1 MFGIFSRKKS
11 ILESGLL
18 DGFTDHHSHLLP
30 GVDDGFQTADLT
42 LEALRTME
50 QAGVADVWLT
60 PHIMEDV
67 PNTVGALKQRF
78 EEFSATYNGSVRLH
92 LAAENMMDGIFA
104 ERWRQRDILMLGD
117 SHPLI
122 ETSYFRAPIEMRGL
136 IGEMLNAGL
145 HPILA
150 HPERYKYMEMDDYEK
165 LKRQGIMFQLN
176 LGAIAGG
183 YSKDTQ
189 HKAAELLKRGYYD
202 FVGSDCHNL
211 RSYQSANE
219 AGIPSS
225 ILKAI
230 RQIPNKL

>member
-1 MFGIFSRKKS
+1 MLLFNKTNIQKS
-11 ILESGLL
+11 GFLE
-18 DGFTDHHSHLLP
+18 GFTDHHSHLLP
-30 GVDDGFQTADLT
+30 GVDDGF
-42 LEALRTME
+42 RTME
-50 QAGVADVWLT
+50 ESLAALSYMESAGVAEIWLT
-60 PHIMEDV
+60 PHIMEDI
-67 PNTVGALKQRF
+67 PNTTAGLRARYEELK
-78 EEFSATYNGSVRLH
+78 AAYKGGIRLR
-92 LAAENMMDGIFA
+92 LAAENMLDTLFEQRLEAGDMLTMDG
-104 ERWRQRDILMLGD
+104 DVLLV
-117 SHPLI
+117 
-122 ETSYFRAPIEMRGL
+122 ETSYFNPPLEFHEILTRVAAKGY
-136 IGEMLNAGL
+136 
-145 HPILA
+145 HPLLA

-211 RSYQSANE
+211 RSYQAANE

-230 RQIPNKL
+230 RQIPNSL